1 MVSHCNIR
9 MLWFFEDGED
19 LDQDEPT
26 SPPDLCVE
34 DDLDLLGSERKQTGR
49 LAWGVYRTY
58 WRAVGGLLAA
68 SILTSLLL
76 MQGGPADSSSSSR
89 REPVPV
95 PVRGSVC
102 GGLNS
107 R

>member
-1 MVSHCNIR
+1 MISNCNKSECCG
-9 MLWFFEDGED
+9 FFEDGED

-26 SPPDLCVE
+26 SPDLCVE
-34 DDLDLLGSERKQTGR
+34 DDLELLGSERKQAGR

-76 MQGGPADSSSSSR
+76 MQGGPADST
-89 REPVPV
+89 
-95 PVRGSVC
+95 VC